1 MRRRR
6 LKRAGKKGESEERVP
21 LPLPGSWREGLSPP
35 IVPSLARTSGDIPGD
50 ATSGG
55 LCNSARPRGAA
66 EVRTPGFLSTPHP
79 KGAARVGIPERLVT
93 SHLGGVHQRH
103 ELLFLLTPTPLES
116 ED

>member
-55 LCNSARPRGAA
+55 YVTVPGPGERRKLGLPGSSPRP
-66 EVRTPGFLSTPHP
+66 
-79 KGAARVGIPERLVT
+79 IPRERHGSGSQSGL
-93 SHLGGVHQRH
+93 
-103 ELLFLLTPTPLES
+103 
-116 ED
+116 